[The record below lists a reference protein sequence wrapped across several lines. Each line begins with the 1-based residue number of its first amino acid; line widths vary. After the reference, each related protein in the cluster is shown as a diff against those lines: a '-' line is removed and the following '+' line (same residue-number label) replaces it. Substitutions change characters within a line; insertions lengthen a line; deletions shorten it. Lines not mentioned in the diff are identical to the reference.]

1 MTLGG
6 IQNLFSSDKTQVHP
20 RPPPCPKSGVQ
31 PLLSCCGHIPHI
43 PALPGCSSFYKNT
56 SLCVSRANAAA
67 AWPLGPRLLALREH
81 SPGCYPTIPTS
92 PAESA
97 TPSHIPEAGSSP
109 PCQWPQNG
117 PSSAPSQILPSPKFR
132 GRGHATHSGQQEG
145 AGSRRSCVVC

>member
-1 MTLGG
+1 MEEFRT
-6 IQNLFSSDKTQVHP
+6 FSVVTKPRSIPGHP
-20 RPPPCPKSGVQ
+20 RAPRVGCSPCSPAVVTSHTS
-31 PLLSCCGHIPHI
+31 LLSQAAVHSTRTP
-43 PALPGCSSFYKNT
+43 
-56 SLCVSRANAAA
+56 LCVSRANAAA